1 MDEGWWLNRRWSG
14 VGATVIGKVK
24 SPKGNVY
31 EVKWDSYTKDLY
43 VGVSHVGKAGSASE
57 AMIKAEAFVYNK

>member
-1 MDEGWWLNRRWSG
+1 MA
-14 VGATVIGKVK
+14 ATSIGKVK
-24 SPKGNVY
+24 SPKGNVF

-43 VGVSHVGKAGSASE
+43 VGAHHVGKASSASE